1 VCKGLTKGFKIMQ
14 GIFTSLQLDNPF
26 VQQTLFAFA
35 SLALGLFG
43 MVLGQ
48 RVASQ
53 GKLCLLFGVGVGVF
67 TMWLLTT
74 SYALLAPGFA
84 GVFIFAFVASGGLMK
99 LAAVGSPSSGG
110 AKKPASPTPP
120 PAGGGTPPRA

>member
-1 VCKGLTKGFKIMQ
+1 MQ
-14 GIFTSLQLDNPF
+14 DMFNLANPF

-35 SLALGLFG
+35 SLALGMIG

-53 GKLCLLFGVGVGVF
+53 GKLCMLFGIGVGVF

-74 SYALLAPGFA
+74 PYALLAPGFA
-84 GVFIFAFVASGGLMK
+84 GVFVFSFIASGGLMK
-99 LAAVGSPSSGG
+99 LAAVGNTAAPS
-110 AKKPASPTPP
+110 A
-120 PAGGGTPPRA
+120 PAGGAGGDAKKAAAPKPPTGDGK